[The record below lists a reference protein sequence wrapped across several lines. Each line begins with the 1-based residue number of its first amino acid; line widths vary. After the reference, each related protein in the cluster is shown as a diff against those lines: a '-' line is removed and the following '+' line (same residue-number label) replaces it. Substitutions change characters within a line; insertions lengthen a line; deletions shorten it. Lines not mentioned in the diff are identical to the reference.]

1 MNALVIIMAGGK
13 GSRLYPLCRDR
24 CKPAV
29 PFGGRYRVIDFVL
42 SNFTNAGFYK
52 IKVLTQFMS
61 DSLNRHIQKTW
72 RLTSQLDHYVDIL
85 PPQMRDENRFYIGT
99 ADAVYQNLP
108 LIEEEDA
115 EHVFIFGADH
125 IYKMDISQMLDYHLG
140 KNADMTISALPVPLE
155 RADQMGII
163 EADEYGSVK
172 NFVEKPANPKPMPG
186 DEDMAFVSMGNYIFR
201 KEVLLEVLEKDNL
214 DRGSAH
220 DFGRDIIPGMIA
232 RYRVSAYDFTTN
244 EWPGME
250 EKERGYWCD
259 VGSIDTYWEANI
271 DLCHVTP
278 RLNLYNRRWPIR
290 SALLNYPPAK
300 FVFSNEKERR
310 IGRATDS
317 LVSEGCIISGGDVI
331 RSVLSPGVRINS
343 FASVTDSVLMEGVE
357 VGRHCS
363 IKKAIIDKNV
373 CVPPHTVIGYDP
385 EHDKKRFY
393 VTDSGIVVI
402 PKNEKIYQEKPKL
415 VVNLDI

>member
-1 MNALVIIMAGGK
+1 MNTLEIIMAGGK
-13 GSRLYPLCRDR
+13 GSRLYPLCKDR

-85 PPQMRDENRFYIGT
+85 PPQMRDENRLYTGT
-99 ADAVYQNLP
+99 ADAVYQNLH
-108 LIEEEDA
+108 LIEEENTD
-115 EHVFIFGADH
+115 HVFIFGADH
-125 IYKMDISQMLDYHLG
+125 IYKMDVTQMLDYHLE

-163 EADEYGSVK
+163 ESDEHGSVK
-172 NFVEKPANPKPMPG
+172 SFVEKPANPKPMPG
-186 DEDMAFVSMGNYIFR
+186 NEKMAFVSMGNYIFK
-201 KEVLLEVLEKDNL
+201 KEVLLEVLEEDNQ
-214 DRGSAH
+214 DRDSAH
-220 DFGRDIIPGMIA
+220 DFGRDIIPGMIKG
-232 RYRVSAYDFTTN
+232 YRVSAYDFTTN
-244 EWPGME
+244 EWSGME

-278 RLNLYNRRWPIR
+278 RLNLYNKRWPIR

-300 FVFSNEKERR
+300 FVFSNERERR

-317 LVSEGCIISGGDVI
+317 LVSEGCIISGGDVN

-357 VGRHCS
+357 IGRHCS
-363 IKKAIIDKNV
+363 IKRAIIDKNV
-373 CVPPHTVIGYDP
+373 CVPPHSVIGYDP
-385 EHDKKRFY
+385 EQDKKRFY

-402 PKNEKIYQEKPKL
+402 PKNEKIYQEKQSL
-415 VVNLDI
+415 VVNLDT